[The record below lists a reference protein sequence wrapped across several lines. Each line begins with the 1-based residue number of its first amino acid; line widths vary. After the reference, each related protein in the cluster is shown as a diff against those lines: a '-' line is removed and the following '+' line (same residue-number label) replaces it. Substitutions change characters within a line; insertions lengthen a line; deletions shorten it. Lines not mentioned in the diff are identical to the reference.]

1 MLNANRTVVIGD
13 TGEVMGTGW
22 LPSVPDLRDYTD
34 QHPKI
39 AAVVS
44 RLGMGNEEVK
54 LPEKTDLCSW
64 CSPVENQGKLGSCTA
79 NAAAGVVE
87 YFERK
92 AFNNYVDVSR
102 LFIYKTTRGLMKVT
116 GDTGAYL
123 RDTMGAL
130 VLFGAPPEK
139 YWPYTDRSPNF
150 DQEPPAFVYSLA
162 DNYETVQYF
171 CHDGPGAPATK
182 QEVLGSIKKYLAA
195 GIPTMFGFYGFPSF
209 DKCDVLGGIPYP
221 GPNEKAEWGHAV
233 VTVGYDDGIHIK
245 NTVYNVET
253 VGALLI
259 RNSWGDGWG
268 DKGYGWLP
276 YDYVLNGI
284 AADFWSIIS
293 MKWVDTG
300 LFGL

>member
-1 MLNANRTVVIGD
+1 MDDTNRKVVIAA

-22 LPSVPDLRDYTD
+22 LPPLPDLRDYTD

-44 RLGMGNEEVK
+44 QLGIGKEEARL
-54 LPEKTDLCSW
+54 PDKTDLRSW
-64 CSPVENQGKLGSCTA
+64 CSPVENQGNLGACTA
-79 NAAAGVVE
+79 NAAAGIVE

-92 AFNNYVDVSR
+92 AFNNHVDVSR

-123 RDTMGAL
+123 RDTMAAL
-130 VLFGAPPEK
+130 VLCGAPPEK
-139 YWPYTDRSPNF
+139 YWPYTDRSPDF

-171 CHDGPGAPATK
+171 CHDGPGATTAK
-182 QEVLGSIKKYLAA
+182 QETLGSIKKYLAA

-209 DKCDVLGGIPYP
+209 EQGDVPGGIPYP
-221 GPNEKAEWGHAV
+221 GPDEKAEWGHAV
-233 VTVGYDDGIHIK
+233 VAAGYDDGIRIK
-245 NTVYNVET
+245 NTAYNVAT
-253 VGALLI
+253 TGALLI
-259 RNSWGDGWG
+259 RNSWGAGWG
-268 DKGYGWLP
+268 DQGYGWLP
-276 YDYVLNGI
+276 YDYALNGI
-284 AADFWSIIS
+284 ATDFWSIVS

>member
-54 LPEKTDLCSW
+54 LPEKTDLRSW

-171 CHDGPGAPATK
+171 CHDGPGAPTTK

-209 DKCDVLGGIPYP
+209 DKCDVPGGISYP

-245 NTVYNVET
+245 NTAYNVET